1 MMESDAF
8 ISIPKPSMTFRS
20 VIFHRRSADYKQ
32 IGRRCLVFVAQEY
45 RHLILKYACYKIKL
59 KVIGKYGHFSLKG

>member
-1 MMESDAF
+1 M
-8 ISIPKPSMTFRS
+8 
-20 VIFHRRSADYKQ
+20 SADYKQ

-59 KVIGKYGHFSLKG
+59 KVIGKSFIKIGKCGHWIG